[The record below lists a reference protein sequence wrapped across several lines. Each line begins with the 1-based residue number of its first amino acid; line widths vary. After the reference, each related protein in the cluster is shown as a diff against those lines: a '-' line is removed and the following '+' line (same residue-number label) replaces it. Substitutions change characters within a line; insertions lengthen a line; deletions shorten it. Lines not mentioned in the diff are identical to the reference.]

1 MGIHD
6 NTLNK
11 QDTQKRILIATL
23 LSFAFFMAYDF
34 FYLQPQQAAAQKKAQ
49 VKQIKQQDH
58 KIVSNSTANTAP
70 TVVSTTTN
78 ANVTP
83 VPKKHGI
90 LITSGP
96 YKYIRH
102 PMYLAQVIAVIP
114 LIYEYYSAYRLYA
127 LIILVVT
134 LLFKLHYEEKRLIE
148 HFGTIYVKYQKTSKK
163 VLPYIF

>member
-1 MGIHD
+1 M
-6 NTLNK
+6 NSKWVYYKFLPYFFVTLQLGSLAYIAYTGPLFAK
-11 QDTQKRILIATL
+11 TWYGLLIEFSGFALVVWAVKSMKR
-23 LSFAFFMAYDF
+23 
-34 FYLQPQQAAAQKKAQ
+34 
-49 VKQIKQQDH
+49 
-58 KIVSNSTANTAP
+58 
-70 TVVSTTTN
+70 N

-114 LIYEYYSAYRLYA
+114 LIYEYYSTYRLYA

-148 HFGTIYVKYQKTSKK
+148 HFGTVYVKYQKTSKK